1 MSIGLSEQ
9 EILRR
14 EAMAE
19 LRNLGINP
27 YPAEAFDV
35 TAHAKEIKEN
45 YGFTNLGNEH
55 SKSYNTFH
63 QDP

>member
-27 YPAEAFDV
+27 YPAEAFEIN
-35 TAHAKEIKEN
+35 ANAKLEQNPDWK
-45 YGFTNLGNEH
+45 
-55 SKSYNTFH
+55 
-63 QDP
+63 